1 MTRRRRG
8 SFGARYGRWDGSQ
21 EFDLDADEVF
31 SSIAESLLYHGDPS
45 AALREFMA
53 RGLTREDGSD
63 ILGLREILERVR
75 RRRRE
80 ILDRF
85 DPSGQ
90 AREIDE
96 ELRRIVD
103 TEREALYAFLDAA
116 SSSGDS
122 ERIKAADDLYLANQ
136 LELDSLPAS
145 IPGRMS
151 ALGEYPFVSPEAKQA
166 YDQLAESLRSQ
177 FTENFFN
184 QARDALSSMGPEELR
199 EQREMLADLNSL
211 LEAHQRGDDTT
222 DQFREFMQK
231 HPGYFPSDI
240 SSTEELLQY
249 LAERMAAASLAFGAL
264 SEEQQAELAQLASSV
279 FSDVDLSWQ
288 MSRLMNSLS
297 GLVDPRSL
305 ARMGFRGNEAMST
318 QDAADAL
325 AGLGEL
331 DSTESFLRAVTDPS
345 DLGRLDLE
353 RLSELLGQQEAKSLQ
368 RLAEVAR
375 ELEEAGLISREG
387 ERLTLSA
394 KGLRRIGETMLA
406 EVFAKLDAGRFGAH
420 ARMRSGEGVDKDFET
435 RPYEFGDPLDLAL
448 PETLRNTIV
457 RQRGGVPLKVAV
469 EDFEIETREALVAA
483 STVLCLDLSLSMPLR
498 DNFMAAKK
506 VAVAL
511 QGLIS
516 SRYPRDFLAVV
527 GFSEVAH
534 QIRAAELPS
543 VSWDYAYGT
552 NMEDALRLSRKLLAG
567 KPGKRQVLMITDG
580 EPTAHILEN
589 GEPFFSYPPVPETI
603 TATLSE
609 VRRCTREGITVN
621 SFVLDAN
628 EYLRDFM
635 SRVARINRGRVFYT
649 DPDALGAFVLV
660 DFMDTHL

>member
-31 SSIAESLLYHGDPS
+31 SSVAESLLYHGDPS

-166 YDQLAESLRSQ
+166 YDQLADSLRSQ

-240 SSTEELLQY
+240 SSTEELVQY

-420 ARMRSGEGVDKDFET
+420 ARMRSGDGVDKDFET

-552 NMEDALRLSRKLLAG
+552 NMEDALRLSRKLLTG

-628 EYLRDFM
+628 DYLRDFM

>member
-103 TEREALYAFLDAA
+103 IEREALYAFLDAA

-628 EYLRDFM
+628 DYLRDFM

>member
-103 TEREALYAFLDAA
+103 IEREALYAFLDAA

-420 ARMRSGEGVDKDFET
+420 ARMRSGEGVEKDFET

>member
-103 TEREALYAFLDAA
+103 TEREALYSFLDAA

-628 EYLRDFM
+628 DYLRDFM

>member
-8 SFGARYGRWDGSQ
+8 YFGARYGRWDGSQ

-375 ELEEAGLISREG
+375 ELEDAGLISREG

>member
-31 SSIAESLLYHGDPS
+31 SSVAESLLYHGDPS

-116 SSSGDS
+116 GSSGDS

-420 ARMRSGEGVDKDFET
+420 ARMRSGEGVEKDFET

-469 EDFEIETREALVAA
+469 EDFEIETREALV
-483 STVLCLDLSLSMPLR
+483 
-498 DNFMAAKK
+498 
-506 VAVAL
+506 
-511 QGLIS
+511 
-516 SRYPRDFLAVV
+516 
-527 GFSEVAH
+527 
-534 QIRAAELPS
+534 
-543 VSWDYAYGT
+543 
-552 NMEDALRLSRKLLAG
+552 
-567 KPGKRQVLMITDG
+567 
-580 EPTAHILEN
+580 
-589 GEPFFSYPPVPETI
+589 
-603 TATLSE
+603 
-609 VRRCTREGITVN
+609 
-621 SFVLDAN
+621 
-628 EYLRDFM
+628 
-635 SRVARINRGRVFYT
+635 
-649 DPDALGAFVLV
+649 
-660 DFMDTHL
+660 

>member
-375 ELEEAGLISREG
+375 ELEDAGLISREG

>member
-45 AALREFMA
+45 AALREFLA
-53 RGLTREDGSD
+53 RGLKREDGRD
-63 ILGLREILERVR
+63 ILGLREILERIR
-75 RRRRE
+75 QRRRE

-96 ELRRIVD
+96 ELRNIVE
-103 TEREALYAFLDAA
+103 TEREGLSNFLDAA
-116 SSSGDS
+116 SESGDP
-122 ERIKAADDLYLANQ
+122 ERIKAAEDLYLSNQ
-136 LELDSLPAS
+136 LELDSLPSSVAA
-145 IPGRMS
+145 RMS
-151 ALGEYPFVSPEAKQA
+151 ALAEYPFVSPEAKQA
-166 YDQLAESLRSQ
+166 YEQLAESLRSQ
-177 FTENFFN
+177 FKDAFFN
-184 QARDALSSMGPEELR
+184 QARDALSSMGPEQLR

-211 LEAHQRGDDTT
+211 IEAHQRGEDTT
-222 DQFREFMQK
+222 EQFRQFMEK
-231 HPGYFPSDI
+231 HPGYFPSEI

-288 MSRLMNSLS
+288 MSRLMSSLS
-297 GLVDPRSL
+297 ELVDPRSL
-305 ARMGFRGNEAMST
+305 ARMGFRGNQAMST
-318 QDAADAL
+318 QDAAGAL

-353 RLSELLGQQEAKSLQ
+353 RLEDVLGQQEAKSLQ
-368 RLAEVAR
+368 RLAEVAQ
-375 ELEEAGLISREG
+375 ELEAAGLIAREG
-387 ERLTLSA
+387 ERLTISA
-394 KGLRRIGETMLA
+394 KGLRRIGDKMLA

-420 ARMRSGEGVDKDFET
+420 ARMRSGAGIDKEFET

-457 RQRGGVPLKVAV
+457 RQRGGVPLKVSV

-498 DNFMAAKK
+498 DNFMSAKK

-516 SRYPRDFLAVV
+516 NRYPRDFLAVV

-534 QIRAAELPS
+534 QIRPAELPS

-567 KPGKRQVLMITDG
+567 RPGKRQVLMITDG

-603 TATLSE
+603 AATLAE

-649 DPDALGAFVLV
+649 DPGDLGAYVLV

>member
-8 SFGARYGRWDGSQ
+8 SVGARYGRWDGSQ

-31 SSIAESLLYHGDPS
+31 SSMAESLLYHGDPS
-45 AALREFMA
+45 AALREFLA
-53 RGLTREDGSD
+53 RGLKREDGRD
-63 ILGLREILERVR
+63 ILGLREILERIR
-75 RRRRE
+75 QRRRE

-85 DPSGQ
+85 DPTGQ

-96 ELRRIVD
+96 ELRNIVE
-103 TEREALYAFLDAA
+103 TEREALSNFLDAA
-116 SSSGDS
+116 SESGDA
-122 ERIKAADDLYLANQ
+122 ERIKAAEDVYLSNQ
-136 LELDSLPAS
+136 LELDSLPSSVAA
-145 IPGRMS
+145 RMS
-151 ALGEYPFVSPEAKQA
+151 ALAEYPFVSPEAKQA
-166 YDQLAESLRSQ
+166 YDRLAESLRSQ
-177 FTENFFN
+177 FDDAFFN
-184 QARDALSSMGPEELR
+184 QARDALRSMGPEQLR

-211 LEAHQRGDDTT
+211 IEAHQRGEDTT
-222 DQFREFMQK
+222 EQFRQFMEK
-231 HPGYFPSDI
+231 HPGYFPSEI

-288 MSRLMNSLS
+288 MSRLMSSLS
-297 GLVDPRSL
+297 ELVDPRSL
-305 ARMGFRGNEAMST
+305 ARMGFRGNQAMST
-318 QDAADAL
+318 QDAAGAL

-353 RLSELLGQQEAKSLQ
+353 RLSEVLGQQEVKSLQ
-368 RLAEVAR
+368 RLAEVAQ
-375 ELEEAGLISREG
+375 ELEAAGLIAREG
-387 ERLTLSA
+387 ERLTISA
-394 KGLRRIGETMLA
+394 KGLRRIGDKMLA

-420 ARMRSGEGVDKDFET
+420 ARMRSGAGIDKEFET

-457 RQRGGVPLKVAV
+457 RQRGGVPLKVSV

-498 DNFMAAKK
+498 DNFMSAKK

-516 SRYPRDFLAVV
+516 NRYPRDFLAVV

-534 QIRAAELPS
+534 QIRPAELPS

-567 KPGKRQVLMITDG
+567 RPGKRQVLMITDG

-603 TATLSE
+603 AATLAE

-649 DPDALGAFVLV
+649 DPGDLGAYVLV

>member
-21 EFDLDADEVF
+21 ELDLDADEVF
-31 SSIAESLLYHGDPS
+31 SSIAESLLYHGDPA

-53 RGLTREDGSD
+53 RGLRREDGRD
-63 ILGLREILERVR
+63 ILGLREILERIR
-75 RRRRE
+75 QRRRE

-90 AREIDE
+90 SREIDE
-96 ELRRIVD
+96 ELRRIVE
-103 TEREALYAFLDAA
+103 TEREALSNFLDAA
-116 SSSGDS
+116 SDSGDS
-122 ERIKAADDLYLANQ
+122 ERIKAAEDLYLSNQ
-136 LELDSLPAS
+136 LELDSLPSS

-151 ALGEYPFVSPEAKQA
+151 GLSEYPFVSPEAKQA
-166 YDQLAESLRSQ
+166 YDELAESLRSQ
-177 FTENFFN
+177 FSEAFFN
-184 QARDALSSMGPEELR
+184 QAKDALSSMGPEQLR

-211 LEAHQRGDDTT
+211 IEAHQRGEDTT
-222 DQFREFMQK
+222 EQFNQFMEK
-231 HPGYFPSDI
+231 HPGFFPSDI
-240 SSTEELLQY
+240 NSTEELLEY

-264 SEEQQAELAQLASSV
+264 SEEQQAELGQLASSV
-279 FSDVDLSWQ
+279 FSDLDLSWQ

-297 GLVDPRSL
+297 ELVDPRSL
-305 ARMGFRGNEAMST
+305 GRMGFRGNEAMST
-318 QDAADAL
+318 QDAAGAL

-353 RLSELLGQQEAKSLQ
+353 RLSEVLGQQEAKSLQ
-368 RLAEVAR
+368 RLAEVAQ
-375 ELEEAGLISREG
+375 ELEEAGLIAREG
-387 ERLTLSA
+387 ERLTISA
-394 KGLRRIGETMLA
+394 KGLRRIGEKMLA

-420 ARMRSGEGVDKDFET
+420 ARMRSGAGIDKEFET

-457 RQRGGVPLKVAV
+457 RQRGGVPLKVSV
-469 EDFEIETREALVAA
+469 DDFEIETREALVAA

-498 DNFMAAKK
+498 DNFMSAKK

-534 QIRAAELPS
+534 QIRPSELPS

-567 KPGKRQVLMITDG
+567 RPGKRQVLMITDG

-603 TATLSE
+603 AATLAE

-649 DPDALGAFVLV
+649 DPDDLGAYVLV

>member
-103 TEREALYAFLDAA
+103 IEREALYAFLDAA

-240 SSTEELLQY
+240 SSTEELVQY

-628 EYLRDFM
+628 DYLRDFM

>member
-1 MTRRRRG
+1 GEDT
-8 SFGARYGRWDGSQ
+8 
-21 EFDLDADEVF
+21 
-31 SSIAESLLYHGDPS
+31 AE
-45 AALREFMA
+45 
-53 RGLTREDGSD
+53 
-63 ILGLREILERVR
+63 
-75 RRRRE
+75 
-80 ILDRF
+80 
-85 DPSGQ
+85 Q
-90 AREIDE
+90 
-96 ELRRIVD
+96 
-103 TEREALYAFLDAA
+103 
-116 SSSGDS
+116 
-122 ERIKAADDLYLANQ
+122 
-136 LELDSLPAS
+136 
-145 IPGRMS
+145 
-151 ALGEYPFVSPEAKQA
+151 
-166 YDQLAESLRSQ
+166 
-177 FTENFFN
+177 FN
-184 QARDALSSMGPEELR
+184 Q
-199 EQREMLADLNSL
+199 
-211 LEAHQRGDDTT
+211 
-222 DQFREFMQK
+222 FMEK
-231 HPGYFPSDI
+231 HPGFFPSGI
-240 SSTEELLQY
+240 NSTEELLEY

-279 FSDVDLSWQ
+279 FSDMDLSWQ
-288 MSRLMNSLS
+288 MSRLMSSLS
-297 GLVDPRSL
+297 ELVDPRSL

-318 QDAADAL
+318 QDAAGAL

-353 RLSELLGQQEAKSLQ
+353 HLSELLGQQEAKSLQ
-368 RLAEVAR
+368 RLAEVAQ
-375 ELEEAGLISREG
+375 ELQEAGLIAREG
-387 ERLTLSA
+387 ERLTISA
-394 KGLRRIGETMLA
+394 KGLRRIGEKMLA

-420 ARMRSGEGVDKDFET
+420 ARMRSGAGIDKEFET

-457 RQRGGVPLKVAV
+457 RQRGGVPLKVSV

-498 DNFMAAKK
+498 DNFMSAKK

-534 QIRAAELPS
+534 QIRPSELPS

-567 KPGKRQVLMITDG
+567 RPGKRQVLMITDG

-603 TATLSE
+603 AATLAE

-649 DPDALGAFVLV
+649 APDDLGAYVLV

>member
-8 SFGARYGRWDGSQ
+8 SVGARYGRWDGSQ

-31 SSIAESLLYHGDPS
+31 SSMAESLLYHGDPS
-45 AALREFMA
+45 AALREFLA
-53 RGLTREDGSD
+53 RGLKREDGRD
-63 ILGLREILERVR
+63 ILGLREILERIR
-75 RRRRE
+75 QRRRE

-96 ELRRIVD
+96 ELRNIVE
-103 TEREALYAFLDAA
+103 TEREALSNFLDAA
-116 SSSGDS
+116 SESGDA
-122 ERIKAADDLYLANQ
+122 ERIKAAEDVYLSNQ
-136 LELDSLPAS
+136 LELDSLPSSVAA
-145 IPGRMS
+145 RMS
-151 ALGEYPFVSPEAKQA
+151 ALAEYPFVSPEAKQA
-166 YDQLAESLRSQ
+166 YDRLAESLRSQ
-177 FTENFFN
+177 FNDAFFN
-184 QARDALSSMGPEELR
+184 QARDALRSMGPEQLR

-211 LEAHQRGDDTT
+211 IEAHQRGEDTT
-222 DQFREFMQK
+222 EQFRQFMEK
-231 HPGYFPSDI
+231 HPGYFPSEI

-288 MSRLMNSLS
+288 MSRLMSSLS
-297 GLVDPRSL
+297 ELVDPRSL
-305 ARMGFRGNEAMST
+305 ARMGFRGNQAMST
-318 QDAADAL
+318 QDAAGAL

-353 RLSELLGQQEAKSLQ
+353 RLSEVLGQQEVKSLQ
-368 RLAEVAR
+368 RLAEVAQ
-375 ELEEAGLISREG
+375 ELEAAGLIAREG
-387 ERLTLSA
+387 ERLTISA
-394 KGLRRIGETMLA
+394 KGLRRIGDKMLA

-420 ARMRSGEGVDKDFET
+420 ARMRSGAGIDKEFET

-457 RQRGGVPLKVAV
+457 RQRGGVPLKVSV

-498 DNFMAAKK
+498 DNFMSAKK

-516 SRYPRDFLAVV
+516 NRYPRDFLAVV

-534 QIRAAELPS
+534 QIRPAELPS

-567 KPGKRQVLMITDG
+567 RPGKRQVLMITDG

-603 TATLSE
+603 AATLAE

-649 DPDALGAFVLV
+649 DPGDLGAYVLV

>member
-8 SFGARYGRWDGSQ
+8 SVGARYGRWDGSQ

-31 SSIAESLLYHGDPS
+31 SSMAESLLYHGDPS
-45 AALREFMA
+45 AALREFLA
-53 RGLTREDGSD
+53 RGLKREDGRD
-63 ILGLREILERVR
+63 ILGLREILERIR
-75 RRRRE
+75 QRRRE

-96 ELRRIVD
+96 ELRNIVE
-103 TEREALYAFLDAA
+103 TEREALSNFLDAA
-116 SSSGDS
+116 SESGDA
-122 ERIKAADDLYLANQ
+122 ERIKAAEDVYLSNQ
-136 LELDSLPAS
+136 LELDSLPSSVAA
-145 IPGRMS
+145 RMS
-151 ALGEYPFVSPEAKQA
+151 ALAEYPFVSPEAKQA
-166 YDQLAESLRSQ
+166 YDRLAESLRSQ
-177 FTENFFN
+177 FDDAFFN
-184 QARDALSSMGPEELR
+184 QARDALRSMGPEQLR

-211 LEAHQRGDDTT
+211 IEAHQRGEDTT
-222 DQFREFMQK
+222 EQFRQFMEK
-231 HPGYFPSDI
+231 HPGYFPSEI

-288 MSRLMNSLS
+288 MSRLMSSLS
-297 GLVDPRSL
+297 ELVDPRSL
-305 ARMGFRGNEAMST
+305 ARMGFRGNQAMST
-318 QDAADAL
+318 QDAAGAL

-353 RLSELLGQQEAKSLQ
+353 RLSEVLGQQEVKSLQ
-368 RLAEVAR
+368 RLAEVAQ
-375 ELEEAGLISREG
+375 ELEAAGLIAREG
-387 ERLTLSA
+387 ERLTISA
-394 KGLRRIGETMLA
+394 KGLRRIGDKMLA

-420 ARMRSGEGVDKDFET
+420 ARMRSGAGIDKEFET

-457 RQRGGVPLKVAV
+457 RQRGGVPLKVSV

-498 DNFMAAKK
+498 DNFMSAKK

-516 SRYPRDFLAVV
+516 NRYPRDLLAVV

-534 QIRAAELPS
+534 QIRPAELPS

-567 KPGKRQVLMITDG
+567 RPGKRQVLMITDG

-603 TATLSE
+603 AATLAE

-649 DPDALGAFVLV
+649 DPGDLGAYVLV

>member
-103 TEREALYAFLDAA
+103 TEREALYSFLDAA

-420 ARMRSGEGVDKDFET
+420 ARMRSGEGVEKDFET

>member
-31 SSIAESLLYHGDPS
+31 SSVAESLLYHGDPS

-116 SSSGDS
+116 GSSGDS

-420 ARMRSGEGVDKDFET
+420 ARMRSGEGVEKDFET

-628 EYLRDFM
+628 DYLRDFM

>member
-1 MTRRRRG
+1 MKRRRRG
-8 SFGARYGRWDGSQ
+8 SVGARYGRWDGSQ

-31 SSIAESLLYHGDPS
+31 SSMAESLLYHGDPS
-45 AALREFMA
+45 AALREFLA
-53 RGLTREDGSD
+53 RGLKREDGRD
-63 ILGLREILERVR
+63 ILGLREILERIR
-75 RRRRE
+75 QRRRE

-96 ELRRIVD
+96 ELRNIVE
-103 TEREALYAFLDAA
+103 TEREALSNFLDAA
-116 SSSGDS
+116 SESGDA
-122 ERIKAADDLYLANQ
+122 ERIKAAEDVYLSNQ
-136 LELDSLPAS
+136 LELDSLPSSVAA
-145 IPGRMS
+145 RMS
-151 ALGEYPFVSPEAKQA
+151 ALAEYPFVSPEAKQA
-166 YDQLAESLRSQ
+166 YDRLAESLRSQ
-177 FTENFFN
+177 FNDAFFN
-184 QARDALSSMGPEELR
+184 QARDALRSMGPEQLR

-211 LEAHQRGDDTT
+211 IEAHQRGEDTT
-222 DQFREFMQK
+222 EQFRQFMEK
-231 HPGYFPSDI
+231 HPGYFPSEI

-288 MSRLMNSLS
+288 MSRLMSSLS
-297 GLVDPRSL
+297 ELVDPRSL
-305 ARMGFRGNEAMST
+305 ARMGFRGNQAMST
-318 QDAADAL
+318 QDAAGAL

-353 RLSELLGQQEAKSLQ
+353 RLSEVLGQQEVKSLQ
-368 RLAEVAR
+368 RLAEVAQ
-375 ELEEAGLISREG
+375 ELEAAGLIAREG
-387 ERLTLSA
+387 ERLTISA
-394 KGLRRIGETMLA
+394 KGLRRIGDKMLA

-420 ARMRSGEGVDKDFET
+420 ARMRSGAGIDKEFET

-457 RQRGGVPLKVAV
+457 RQRGGVPLKVSV

-498 DNFMAAKK
+498 DNFMSAKK

-516 SRYPRDFLAVV
+516 NRYPRDFLAVV

-534 QIRAAELPS
+534 QIRPAELPS
-543 VSWDYAYGT
+543 VYWDYAYGT

-567 KPGKRQVLMITDG
+567 RPGKRQVLMITDG

-603 TATLSE
+603 AATLAE

-649 DPDALGAFVLV
+649 DPGDLGAYVLV

>member
-116 SSSGDS
+116 GSSGDS

-420 ARMRSGEGVDKDFET
+420 ARMRSGEGVEKDFET

>member
-1 MTRRRRG
+1 
-8 SFGARYGRWDGSQ
+8 
-21 EFDLDADEVF
+21 
-31 SSIAESLLYHGDPS
+31 
-45 AALREFMA
+45 
-53 RGLTREDGSD
+53 
-63 ILGLREILERVR
+63 
-75 RRRRE
+75 
-80 ILDRF
+80 
-85 DPSGQ
+85 
-90 AREIDE
+90 
-96 ELRRIVD
+96 
-103 TEREALYAFLDAA
+103 
-116 SSSGDS
+116 
-122 ERIKAADDLYLANQ
+122 
-136 LELDSLPAS
+136 
-145 IPGRMS
+145 
-151 ALGEYPFVSPEAKQA
+151 
-166 YDQLAESLRSQ
+166 
-177 FTENFFN
+177 
-184 QARDALSSMGPEELR
+184 
-199 EQREMLADLNSL
+199 
-211 LEAHQRGDDTT
+211 
-222 DQFREFMQK
+222 
-231 HPGYFPSDI
+231 
-240 SSTEELLQY
+240 
-249 LAERMAAASLAFGAL
+249 
-264 SEEQQAELAQLASSV
+264 
-279 FSDVDLSWQ
+279 
-288 MSRLMNSLS
+288 
-297 GLVDPRSL
+297 
-305 ARMGFRGNEAMST
+305 
-318 QDAADAL
+318 
-325 AGLGEL
+325 
-331 DSTESFLRAVTDPS
+331 
-345 DLGRLDLE
+345 
-353 RLSELLGQQEAKSLQ
+353 
-368 RLAEVAR
+368 
-375 ELEEAGLISREG
+375 
-387 ERLTLSA
+387 
-394 KGLRRIGETMLA
+394 
-406 EVFAKLDAGRFGAH
+406 
-420 ARMRSGEGVDKDFET
+420 
-435 RPYEFGDPLDLAL
+435 FGDPLDLAL

>member
-8 SFGARYGRWDGSQ
+8 SVGARYGRWDGSQ

-31 SSIAESLLYHGDPS
+31 SSMAESLLYHGDPS
-45 AALREFMA
+45 AALREFLA
-53 RGLTREDGSD
+53 RGLKREDGRD
-63 ILGLREILERVR
+63 ILGLREILERIR
-75 RRRRE
+75 QRRRE

-96 ELRRIVD
+96 ELRNIVE
-103 TEREALYAFLDAA
+103 TEREALSNFLDAA
-116 SSSGDS
+116 SESGDA
-122 ERIKAADDLYLANQ
+122 ERIKAAEDVYLSNQ
-136 LELDSLPAS
+136 LELDSLPSSVAA
-145 IPGRMS
+145 RMS
-151 ALGEYPFVSPEAKQA
+151 ALAEYPFVSPEAKQA
-166 YDQLAESLRSQ
+166 YDRLAESLRSQ
-177 FTENFFN
+177 FDDAFFN
-184 QARDALSSMGPEELR
+184 QARDALRSMGPEQLR

-211 LEAHQRGDDTT
+211 IEAHQRGEDTT
-222 DQFREFMQK
+222 EQFRQFMEK
-231 HPGYFPSDI
+231 HPGYFPSEI

-288 MSRLMNSLS
+288 MSRLMSSLS
-297 GLVDPRSL
+297 ELVDPRSL
-305 ARMGFRGNEAMST
+305 ARMGFRGNQAMST
-318 QDAADAL
+318 QDAAGAL

-353 RLSELLGQQEAKSLQ
+353 RLSEVLGQQEVKSLQ
-368 RLAEVAR
+368 RLAEVAQ
-375 ELEEAGLISREG
+375 ELEAAGLIAREG
-387 ERLTLSA
+387 ERLTISA
-394 KGLRRIGETMLA
+394 KGLRRIGDKMLA

-420 ARMRSGEGVDKDFET
+420 ARMRSGAGIDKEFET

-457 RQRGGVPLKVAV
+457 RQRGGVPLKVSV

-498 DNFMAAKK
+498 DNFMSAKK

-516 SRYPRDFLAVV
+516 NRYPRDFLAVV

-534 QIRAAELPS
+534 QIRPAELPS

-567 KPGKRQVLMITDG
+567 RPGKRQVLMITDG

-603 TATLSE
+603 AATLAE

-649 DPDALGAFVLV
+649 DPGDLGAYVLV

>member
-264 SEEQQAELAQLASSV
+264 SEEHQAELAQLASSV

-375 ELEEAGLISREG
+375 ELEDAGLISREG

>member
-1 MTRRRRG
+1 M
-8 SFGARYGRWDGSQ
+8 
-21 EFDLDADEVF
+21 
-31 SSIAESLLYHGDPS
+31 AESLLYHGDPS
-45 AALREFMA
+45 AALREFLA
-53 RGLTREDGSD
+53 RGLKREDGRD
-63 ILGLREILERVR
+63 ILGLREILERIR
-75 RRRRE
+75 QRRRE

-90 AREIDE
+90 AHEIDE
-96 ELRRIVD
+96 ELRNIVE
-103 TEREALYAFLDAA
+103 TEREALSNFLDAA
-116 SSSGDS
+116 SESGDA
-122 ERIKAADDLYLANQ
+122 ERIKAAEDVYLSNQ
-136 LELDSLPAS
+136 LELDSLPSSVAA
-145 IPGRMS
+145 RMS
-151 ALGEYPFVSPEAKQA
+151 ALAEYPFVSPEAKQA
-166 YDQLAESLRSQ
+166 YDRLAESLRSQ
-177 FTENFFN
+177 FDDAFFN
-184 QARDALSSMGPEELR
+184 QARDALRSMGPEQLR

-211 LEAHQRGDDTT
+211 IEAHQRGEDTT
-222 DQFREFMQK
+222 EQFRQFMEK
-231 HPGYFPSDI
+231 HPGYFPSEI

-288 MSRLMNSLS
+288 MSRLMSSLS
-297 GLVDPRSL
+297 ELVDPRSL
-305 ARMGFRGNEAMST
+305 ARMGFRGNQAMST
-318 QDAADAL
+318 QDAAGAL

-353 RLSELLGQQEAKSLQ
+353 RLSEVLGQQEVKSLQ
-368 RLAEVAR
+368 RLAEVAQ
-375 ELEEAGLISREG
+375 ELEAAGLIAREG
-387 ERLTLSA
+387 ERLTISA
-394 KGLRRIGETMLA
+394 KGLRRIGDKMLA

-420 ARMRSGEGVDKDFET
+420 ARMRSGAGIDKEFET

-457 RQRGGVPLKVAV
+457 RQRGGVPLKVSV

-498 DNFMAAKK
+498 DNFMSAKK

-516 SRYPRDFLAVV
+516 NRYPRDFLAVV

-534 QIRAAELPS
+534 QIRPAELPS

-567 KPGKRQVLMITDG
+567 RPGKRQVLMITDG

-603 TATLSE
+603 AATLAE

-649 DPDALGAFVLV
+649 DPGDLGAYVLV

>member
-45 AALREFMA
+45 AALREFLA
-53 RGLTREDGSD
+53 RGLKREDGRD
-63 ILGLREILERVR
+63 ILGLREILERIR
-75 RRRRE
+75 QRRRE

-96 ELRRIVD
+96 ELRNIVE
-103 TEREALYAFLDAA
+103 TEREALSNFLDAA
-116 SSSGDS
+116 SESGDA
-122 ERIKAADDLYLANQ
+122 ERIKAAEDVYLSNQ
-136 LELDSLPAS
+136 LELDSLPSSVAA
-145 IPGRMS
+145 RMS
-151 ALGEYPFVSPEAKQA
+151 ALAEYPFVSPEAKQA
-166 YDQLAESLRSQ
+166 YDRLAESLRSQ
-177 FTENFFN
+177 FNDAFFN
-184 QARDALSSMGPEELR
+184 QARDALRSMGPEQLR

-211 LEAHQRGDDTT
+211 IEAHQRGEDTT
-222 DQFREFMQK
+222 EQFRQFMEK
-231 HPGYFPSDI
+231 HPGYFPSEI

-288 MSRLMNSLS
+288 MSRLMSSLS
-297 GLVDPRSL
+297 ELVDPRSL
-305 ARMGFRGNEAMST
+305 ARMGFRGNQAMST
-318 QDAADAL
+318 QDAAGAL

-353 RLSELLGQQEAKSLQ
+353 RLSEVLGQQEVKSLQ
-368 RLAEVAR
+368 RLAEVAQ
-375 ELEEAGLISREG
+375 ELEAAGLIAREG
-387 ERLTLSA
+387 ERLTISA
-394 KGLRRIGETMLA
+394 KGLRRIGDKMLA

-420 ARMRSGEGVDKDFET
+420 ARMRSGAGIDKEFET

-457 RQRGGVPLKVAV
+457 RQRGGVPLKVSV

-498 DNFMAAKK
+498 DNFMSAKK

-516 SRYPRDFLAVV
+516 NRYPRDFLAVV

-534 QIRAAELPS
+534 QIRPAELPS

-567 KPGKRQVLMITDG
+567 RPGKRQVLMITDG

-603 TATLSE
+603 AATLAE

-649 DPDALGAFVLV
+649 DPGDLGAYVLV